1 MKHPSF
7 HARRTPDKI
16 AYVMAGSGETMTY
29 AQLDARSNR
38 GAQALRALGAWT
50 LGAVRLLQVEA
61 ELLKEALDVTS
72 GSLGDCHTCALPIA
86 RSPTEPL

>member
-1 MKHPSF
+1 MEEPLRAMLMGPPLSE
-7 HARRTPDKI
+7 R
-16 AYVMAGSGETMTY
+16 GSG
-29 AQLDARSNR
+29 ASAAPSNLDAH
-38 GAQALRALGAWT
+38 AEALRALGAWT